1 MNDAP
6 PVSIEDRK
14 EFAVGSLSIV
24 WVIPVIALVVSLFVA
39 WQSYASRGPIITLEF
54 EDGAGI
60 APRETELRFRD
71 VKVGMVEDVYFSEG
85 LRSVIARV
93 RVEPDIAPFVDSTA
107 TFWVVRPELSA
118 SGVSGLDTVLS
129 GVFIQG
135 AWDSDPGPSQIAFK
149 GLNSAP
155 LYQSGLDGLQI
166 ALRSPPGGTLTA
178 ETPILYRGIEIGRVG
193 TARISPEGNFAIA
206 EAIIYEPHGRLVTPA
221 TRFWDTSGFSV
232 SIGTGGAEIDFT
244 SIATLLAGGITFDT
258 FVSGGEPVGDG
269 SVFEVYPSEVDA
281 RNNVF
286 DETEVE
292 TLDIRVVFD
301 ENIAGLALGAPI
313 EFSGLRVGTVQHLS
327 GLVDPDTYGDNK
339 VRLNVILGIQPARL
353 GLQEEVSLQE
363 ALEFLQER
371 VRTGLRARLA
381 SGSLLTGGL
390 KVELVDVEDAPD
402 ADIVIADGAM
412 PVMPSTQSLVT
423 DAAASVEGVFTRINS
438 LPIEELL
445 QSAIA
450 FMEGA
455 RNLVASE
462 DIREVPQDVRGLLND
477 IRGVVTSQSVQDIP
491 IAVNNALGRLDAI
504 LVQIEE
510 EQAVARIL
518 AAIDATAAAAAS
530 VGGSVDGIPAL
541 VNGLTEVAANAVS
554 LPLQELTAQV
564 TQILSS
570 ADALVSAPATQQLP
584 ASLAGALDELN
595 RTLAELREGGAVTNV
610 NAALLSTR
618 EAADAVAL
626 STRDL
631 PVLVERITEVFDEA
645 SATIAGYNKGEVISR
660 DAQAALRD
668 ISEAS
673 RAISAL
679 ARLLERNPSALIRGR

>member
-135 AWDSDPGPSQIAFK
+135 AWDSDPGPSKDAFK
-149 GLNSAP
+149 GLTSAP

-353 GLQEEVSLQE
+353 GLQEEVSPQE
-363 ALEFLQER
+363 ALDFLQER

-610 NAALLSTR
+610 NATLLSTR